1 MKIPES
7 KFSRI
12 KDNLKNKCKNCSAI
26 GCNEC
31 AKKIARITMYAQA
44 NIPMEY
50 WDKSFKKFDGDKRFK
65 AAMTPHI
72 RDIGSLYDEGLS
84 LGFSGSLGT
93 GKTYMACCFLKIA
106 LTKGYSASY
115 YNMSD
120 MIQESM
126 DNRGF
131 FSEITEKD
139 FIAIDEYDLRWV
151 YPTERAELLFGQTME
166 RVLRHRFQNGLPTI
180 LCSNTP
186 KLKDV
191 LAGDFSRSTGSL
203 FSKFLK
209 QYTVSGIDYR
219 KKTSNNV

>member
-1 MKIPES
+1 MKIPDS

-12 KDNLKNKCKNCSAI
+12 KNNLKNKCRTCDSSV
-26 GCNEC
+26 CNEC
-31 AKKIARITMYAQA
+31 AKKIARITMYAQS

-50 WDKSFKKFDGDKRFK
+50 WEKSFKDFEGDKRFK
-65 AAMTPHI
+65 MAMHPYI
-72 RDIGSLYDEGLS
+72 NDINTLYDNGIS

-93 GKTYMACCFLKIA
+93 GKTYMASCFLKIA
-106 LTKGYSASY
+106 LIKGYSASY

-139 FIAIDEYDLRWV
+139 FIVIDEYDLRWV

-186 KLKDV
+186 DLKDV
-191 LAGDFSRSTGSL
+191 LAGEFSRSTGSL

-209 QYTVSGIDYR
+209 QYTVSGMDYR
-219 KKTSNNV
+219 KKSK

>member
-7 KFSRI
+7 KFLRI
-12 KDNLKNKCKNCSAI
+12 KDNIKNKCKICDST
-26 GCNEC
+26 GCDTC
-31 AKKIARITMYAQA
+31 AKKMARITMYAQA

-50 WDKSFKKFDGDKRFK
+50 WDKSFKNFEGDRRFK
-65 AAMTPHI
+65 AAMHSYVDNI
-72 RDIGSLYDEGLS
+72 DGLYDEGIS

-93 GKTYMACCFLKIA
+93 GKTYMAACFLKIA

-131 FSEITEKD
+131 FSEIIEKD
-139 FIAIDEYDLRWV
+139 FIVIDEYDLRWV

-186 KLKDV
+186 DLKNV

-219 KKTSNNV
+219 KKNK

>member
-7 KFSRI
+7 KFLKI
-12 KDNLKNKCKNCSAI
+12 KENIKNRCKYCDSS

-31 AKKIARITMYAQA
+31 SKKISRITLYAQA

-50 WDKSFKKFDGDKRFK
+50 WSKSFKAFEGDKRFK
-65 AAMTPHI
+65 LAMHNYI
-72 RDIGSLYDEGLS
+72 KDIEKMYDDGVS

-93 GKTYMACCFLKIA
+93 GKTYMASCFLKIA
-106 LTKGYSASY
+106 ITKGYTAGY

-126 DNRGF
+126 DNRAF

-139 FIAIDEYDLRWV
+139 FIVIDEYDLRWV

-186 KLKDV
+186 NLKDV

-203 FSKFLK
+203 FAKFLK

-219 KKTSNNV
+219 KKTGNNV